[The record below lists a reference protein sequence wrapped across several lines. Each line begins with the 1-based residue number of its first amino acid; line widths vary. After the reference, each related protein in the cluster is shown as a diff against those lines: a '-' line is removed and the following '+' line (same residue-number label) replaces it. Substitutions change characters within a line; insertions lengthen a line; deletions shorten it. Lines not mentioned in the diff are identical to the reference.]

1 MALGGG
7 GFSMEPD
14 NALLDDFVLS
24 LALRKRRPRICF
36 IGTASGDGDSYI
48 RRFHEAFP
56 PSRAAATHLTFFE
69 RKVRDLK
76 SFVMDQDVIYVG
88 GGSSANLLAVW
99 RLHGLDKV
107 LLAAWKAGVV
117 MAGISA
123 GAICWFEDGI
133 TDSFG
138 MPYRA
143 LNDGLGFV
151 RGACCPHYDGERE
164 RRPALLRLIRR
175 GFPSTLAL
183 DDGAAAH
190 FVGMRLAEAVSS
202 RPEARVYRVR
212 LVDGKA
218 IESPVPT
225 RYLLKVKAPLARP
238 IAPTTTKK
246 IVSRD
251 PKITLPMLSK

>member
-1 MALGGG
+1 MPERHIVAMGGG
-7 GFSMEPD
+7 GFSMEPR
-14 NALLDDFVLS
+14 NPRLDDFVLS
-24 LALRKRRPRICF
+24 VARRKRRPRVCF
-36 IGTASGDGDSYI
+36 VGTASGDSDSYI

-69 RKVRDLK
+69 RSVRDLR
-76 SFVMDQDVIYVG
+76 SLVMDQDVIYVG

-107 LLAAWKAGVV
+107 LRAAWHAGVV
-117 MAGISA
+117 LAGISA
-123 GAICWFEDGI
+123 GAICWFEDGL

-151 RGACCPHYDGERE
+151 RGACCPHYDGEKE

-175 GFPSTLAL
+175 GFPPTLAL

-190 FVGMRLAEAVSS
+190 YVGTRLMEVVAS
-202 RPEARVYRVR
+202 RPKARAMRVALSEGEVVER
-212 LVDGKA
+212 AL
-218 IESPVPT
+218 PV
-225 RYLLKVKAPLARP
+225 RYL
-238 IAPTTTKK
+238 
-246 IVSRD
+246 SR
-251 PKITLPMLSK
+251 

>member
-1 MALGGG
+1 MAERHIVAMGGG
-7 GFSMEPD
+7 GFSMKPR
-14 NALLDDFVLS
+14 NRRLDDFVLS
-24 LALRKRRPRICF
+24 LAHRRRRPRVCF
-36 IGTASGDGDSYI
+36 VGTASGDSDTYI

-69 RKVRDLK
+69 RNVRDLR

-88 GGSSANLLAVW
+88 GGSSANMLAVW

-107 LLAAWKAGVV
+107 LRAAWNSGIV

-123 GAICWFEDGI
+123 GAICWFEDGL

-151 RGACCPHYDGERE
+151 RGACCPHYDGEKE
-164 RRPALLRLIRR
+164 RRPTLMRLIKR

-190 FVGMRLAEAVSS
+190 FVGTRLAEVVSS
-202 RPEARVYRVR
+202 RPKARAFRVVLR
-212 LVDGKA
+212 KGAVVEKLL
-218 IESPVPT
+218 PV
-225 RYLLKVKAPLARP
+225 RYLG
-238 IAPTTTKK
+238 IA
-246 IVSRD
+246 
-251 PKITLPMLSK
+251 